1 MNQIYKLYDF
11 YEGKELI
18 SITESKEE
26 ATLKAKE
33 HSEDCDGECF
43 LFLYCNGVLVDDWEY

>member
-1 MNQIYKLYDF
+1 MNQIYELYDF

-18 SITESKEE
+18 SKTESKEE

-43 LFLYCNGVLVDDWEY
+43 LFLYCNGEHVEDWSY